1 MSNFVYEFFKEET
14 IEHPLVDDLKD
25 ILEIIQDNYLEIIAK
40 NYSIDVE
47 DHNRNQLIELLNK
60 KIILDFKKNIMAFN
74 EVEHKSFNELY
85 RGMVD
90 YSDENIYINLKK
102 FSRLGMIFLFT
113 ENGGDLY
120 NFRIPEEICEI
131 YDELLR
137 TA

>member
-14 IEHPLVDDLKD
+14 IEYPLVDDLKD

-40 NYSIDVE
+40 NYSMDVE

-60 KIILDFKKNIMAFN
+60 KIILDFKKNIMDFN

-102 FSRLGMIFLFT
+102 FSRLGLIFLFT